1 MYRDPLTQAD
11 MAYERYKKL
20 TPTGDD
26 NYIPD
31 DELEHVGTATTQLID
46 EADSTSRE
54 PAASA
59 LAATIDAGLIGEEHP
74 RGAGSPSPV
83 KREE

>member
-1 MYRDPLTQAD
+1 MYKDPMTQAD

-20 TPTGDD
+20 TPTEDES
-26 NYIPD
+26 YIPD
-31 DELEHVGTATTQLID
+31 DELENVGTATTHLI
-46 EADSTSRE
+46 EQANSTSRE

-59 LAATIDAGLIGEEHP
+59 LAQKVDTGLLGEEHP